1 MKLSVVFEDG
11 TIVKDGASKSGF
23 AFDLVDPNWHALQW
37 LGSEGWIEVK
47 QGERIWLSTDETP
60 LLLAELFDAQVPPP
74 PPPVNPVPES
84 VTPRQVRLLL
94 LGQGLLDQVEQIIA
108 ASDRATQITW
118 EFASEFQRDNPLLLA
133 LAQNLNLTE
142 AQVDEFFIAAAA
154 I

>member
-1 MKLSVVFEDG
+1 MVMAMYAYLGANKRAVNFVSGDTFPEIVPEGCTAVELNQQNYGYGWLWNG
-11 TIVKDGASKSGF
+11 TT
-23 AFDLVDPNWHALQW
+23 LVDD
-37 LGSEGWIEVK
+37 SI
-47 QGERIWLSTDETP
+47 S
-60 LLLAELFDAQVPPP
+60 PPP
-74 PPPVNPVPES
+74 AVPES